1 MSGEATQV
9 ARVRMR
15 VGAAFL
21 VLMAVFLAMAALVA
35 SHAGHGLDGRVVAW
49 VYRHPLGWATG
60 VANVLDVAGQWWVMG
75 PVVVALVVL
84 LVVCKRRR
92 DAEYLAV
99 TMILMT
105 LLDVILKLAIKR
117 TPPNADGMGA
127 AAGGALPSDYSFPS
141 GHAFAATAL
150 CTALVVI
157 AWPTRWRWPAL
168 AGGAAFAL
176 VMGVSRI
183 VIAYHY
189 PSDVAAAWALGAAV
203 ALGARML
210 VPVTAAEV
218 DARVAAL
225 AKPVAAPIDTV
236 FLDWG
241 DTLMV
246 DDASQTGPMATW
258 ESVAAVAGAREALTR
273 LRPYYRLLVAT
284 NADASGERDVRA
296 ALYRVGLDGLVDG
309 VVSSRDVGARKP
321 DKVFFRAA
329 LLRAGHAGVPL
340 PAHEA
345 VMVGDSWPNDVAGAK
360 AAGLR
365 AVWFNPHGARPPA
378 GRPAA
383 DAEIGALAKLPDALD
398 ELGGPRAV
406 APPDA
411 AG

>member
-1 MSGEATQV
+1 VNGEATRV
-9 ARVRMR
+9 SRVRAR

-21 VLMAVFLAMAALVA
+21 VLMMVFLAMAALVA
-35 SHAGHGLDGRVVAW
+35 SHAGHGLDGRALGW
-49 VYRHPLGWATG
+49 VHRHPMGWATS
-60 VANVLDVAGQWWVMG
+60 VADVLDVLGQWWVMG

-84 LVVCKRRR
+84 LVAFKRRR

-99 TMILMT
+99 TMILMA

-117 TPPNADGMGA
+117 TPPNADGMGS

-141 GHAFAATAL
+141 GHTFGATAL
-150 CTALVVI
+150 CAALVLI
-157 AWPTRWRWPAL
+157 AWPTRWRWPVL

-176 VMGVSRI
+176 VMGVSR
-183 VIAYHY
+183 VAIAYHY

-203 ALGARML
+203 ALGGRML

-218 DARVAAL
+218 DARAAAR

-246 DDASQTGPMATW
+246 DDASQSGSMATW
-258 ESVAAVAGAREALTR
+258 ASVAAVEGAREALTR

-284 NADASGERDVRA
+284 NADTSREQDVRA
-296 ALYRVGLDGLVDG
+296 ALYRVGLDGLLDG

-321 DKVFFRAA
+321 DKVFYRAA

-340 PAHEA
+340 PARHA

-365 AVWFNPHGARPPA
+365 AVWFNPHGAEAPT
-378 GRPAA
+378 GRTVA
-383 DAEIGALAKLPDALD
+383 DAEIRSLSRLPEALD
-398 ELGGPRAV
+398 SLGGPRAV

-411 AG
+411 AS

>member
-1 MSGEATQV
+1 MSDAAMQV
-9 ARVRMR
+9 TRVRVR

-21 VLMAVFLAMAALVA
+21 VMMAVFLALAALVA
-35 SHAGHGLDGRVVAW
+35 SHAGHGLDGHVVGW
-49 VYRHPLGWATG
+49 VHRHPIGWATG
-60 VANVLDVAGQWWVMG
+60 AANVFQVLGQWWVAG

-84 LVVCKRRR
+84 LVAIGRHR
-92 DAEYLAV
+92 DAGYLAV
-99 TMILMT
+99 TMILMA

-117 TPPNADGMGA
+117 TPPNVDGMGA

-141 GHAFAATAL
+141 GHTFAATAL
-150 CTALVVI
+150 CAALAVI
-157 AWPTRWRWPAL
+157 AWPTRWRWPVL
-168 AGGAAFAL
+168 AGGATFAL
-176 VMGVSRI
+176 AMGVSRI
-183 VIAYHY
+183 AIAYHY

-218 DARVAAL
+218 DARVAAR

-246 DDASQTGPMATW
+246 DDASQAGPMATW
-258 ESVAAVAGAREALTR
+258 ESVAAIEGAREALTR
-273 LRPYYRLLVAT
+273 LRPHYRLLVAT
-284 NADASGERDVRA
+284 NADASREQDVRA

-321 DKVFFRAA
+321 DKVFYRAA

-340 PAHEA
+340 PARDA
-345 VMVGDSWPNDVAGAK
+345 VMVGDSWPNDIAGAK

-365 AVWFNPHGARPPA
+365 AVWFNAHGAEAPT
-378 GRPAA
+378 GSTLA
-383 DAEIGALAKLPDALD
+383 DAEIGALARLPEALD

>member
-1 MSGEATQV
+1 MSGEATRM
-9 ARVRMR
+9 ARVR
-15 VGAAFL
+15 VGVAFL
-21 VLMAVFLAMAALVA
+21 ALMVVFLAMAALVA
-35 SHAGHGLDGRVVAW
+35 LHAGHGLDGRVVGWAQ
-49 VYRHPLGWATG
+49 RHPLGWATG

-75 PVVVALVVL
+75 PVVVALAL
-84 LVVCKRRR
+84 LLIAYKHRR
-92 DAEYLAV
+92 DAGYLAV

-117 TPPNADGMGA
+117 TPPNADGMGT

-157 AWPTRWRWPAL
+157 AWPTRWRWPVL

-176 VMGVSRI
+176 AMGVSRI

-218 DARVAAL
+218 DARAAAR

-246 DDASQTGPMATW
+246 DDASQAGPMATW
-258 ESVAAVAGAREALTR
+258 ENVAAVEGAREALTR
-273 LRPYYRLLVAT
+273 LQPHYRLLVAT
-284 NADASGERDVRA
+284 NADASREQDVRA

-321 DKVFFRAA
+321 DKVFYRAA
-329 LLRAGHAGVPL
+329 LLRAGRAGVPL
-340 PAHEA
+340 PACEA

-365 AVWFNPHGARPPA
+365 VVWFNPHGAKAPA
-378 GRPAA
+378 DRPAA
-383 DAEIGALAKLPDALD
+383 DAEIGALAKLPEALD
-398 ELGGPRAV
+398 QLGGPRAV